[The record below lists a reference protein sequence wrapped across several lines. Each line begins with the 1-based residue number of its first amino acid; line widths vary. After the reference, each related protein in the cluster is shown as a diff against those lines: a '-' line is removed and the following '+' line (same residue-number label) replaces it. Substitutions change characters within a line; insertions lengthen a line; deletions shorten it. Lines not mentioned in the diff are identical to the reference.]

1 LQQLQKA
8 ISYLSNKSPFY
19 QQWIQTQKVLPLQIL
34 EVAHLSQLAT
44 VSKKDFAE
52 NNFDFLCC
60 ERQQIADYCTTS
72 GTTGAPVTIALTPN
86 DLLRLAHNEAHT
98 FQLAQLSNSDICM
111 LMLTL
116 DRQFMAGIAYYEG
129 LRLLGI
135 PAVRSGSIS
144 PAAQLKNILQF
155 KPSVLVA
162 VPSFILKV
170 INTAKE
176 EGIDLAT
183 LSVKKIICIGEP
195 IRTQNLEPNNLALQI
210 TKQWNVQLFSTYAS
224 SEMQTAFSECT
235 HGKGNHVN
243 PKLIIAEVLDEQGNE
258 VPNGNIGEL
267 TITTLGVEAMPL
279 LRYRTGDMVFAIRET
294 CACGSNAMRISPVLG
309 RKNELLK
316 YKGTSIFPAAIFNVL
331 QSESAIQ
338 DYLIEAKNNEG
349 RTDELLV
356 HIVCAEANE
365 QFKLHLENQ
374 CKAALRVTPEFQFS
388 TAEKLAAL
396 RPAENRKI
404 IRFIER

>member
-1 LQQLQKA
+1 MQQLQKA

>member
-1 LQQLQKA
+1 MQQLQKT

-19 QQWIQTQKVLPLQIL
+19 QQWFQTQKVLPLQIL

-170 INTAKE
+170 ISTAKE

-243 PKLIIAEVLDEQGNE
+243 PQLIIAEVLDEQGNE
-258 VPNGNIGEL
+258 VPNGSIGEL

>member
-1 LQQLQKA
+1 MQQLQKA

-170 INTAKE
+170 ISTAKE

>member
-1 LQQLQKA
+1 MQQLQKT

-19 QQWIQTQKVLPLQIL
+19 QQWFQTQKVLPLQIL

-170 INTAKE
+170 ISTAKE

-195 IRTQNLEPNNLALQI
+195 IRTQNIEPNNLALQI

>member
-1 LQQLQKA
+1 MQQLQKT
-8 ISYLSNKSPFY
+8 ISYLSSKSPFY
-19 QQWIQTQKVLPLQIL
+19 QQWFQTQKVLPLQIL

-170 INTAKE
+170 ISTAKE

-210 TKQWNVQLFSTYAS
+210 AKQWNVQLFSTYAS

-243 PKLIIAEVLDEQGNE
+243 PQLIIAEVLDEQGNE
-258 VPNGNIGEL
+258 VPNGSIGEL

>member
-1 LQQLQKA
+1 MQQLQKT

-19 QQWIQTQKVLPLQIL
+19 QQWFQTQKVLPLQIL

-170 INTAKE
+170 ISTAKE

-210 TKQWNVQLFSTYAS
+210 AKQWNVQLFSTYAS

-243 PKLIIAEVLDEQGNE
+243 PQLIIAEVLDEQGNE

>member
-1 LQQLQKA
+1 MQQLQKT

-19 QQWIQTQKVLPLQIL
+19 QQWFQTQKVLPLQIL

-170 INTAKE
+170 ISTAKE

-195 IRTQNLEPNNLALQI
+195 IRTQNIEPNNLALQI

-243 PKLIIAEVLDEQGNE
+243 PQLIIAEVLDEQGNE

>member
-1 LQQLQKA
+1 MQQLQKA

-210 TKQWNVQLFSTYAS
+210 AKQWNVQLFSTYAS

-243 PKLIIAEVLDEQGNE
+243 PQLIIAEVLDEQGNE
-258 VPNGNIGEL
+258 VPNGSIGEL